1 MRALTDDDFNCEKEM
16 NALAKKLA
24 NSNFPLGMVR
34 TAIMS
39 AFNNDP
45 KDLRKQ
51 SLNKSSDEVDSI
63 SFVHFY
69 DPSLPKIFSEVKT
82 LISRI
87 FTSGDLRPI
96 FGGVRIVDS
105 LREPSNL
112 TRTLQHSRFDGSSGA
127 DHLTGVSRCGH
138 RGCMTCGEI
147 MEVNELYFCNSD
159 ISFKIKS
166 KMDCTVRNVIY
177 ALFCQSC
184 NQSYIGETVN
194 FRVRMNGHRSKT
206 KSQSDIAEVNRHL
219 FNCGGG
225 FRSCPILKIREE
237 SKVTRL
243 VMEDHLIK
251 TPKPDLNRDQRNL
264 LNLQT
269 F

>member
-1 MRALTDDDFNCEKEM
+1 MKLLCILNTDADSYLNFQSCHPRHTKENIPFNLARRVRALTDDDFNCEKEM

-112 TRTLQHSRFDGSSGA
+112 TRTLQHSRFDGLSGT
-127 DHLTGVSRCGH
+127 DHLTGVSR
-138 RGCMTCGEI
+138 
-147 MEVNELYFCNSD
+147 
-159 ISFKIKS
+159 
-166 KMDCTVRNVIY
+166 
-177 ALFCQSC
+177 
-184 NQSYIGETVN
+184 
-194 FRVRMNGHRSKT
+194 
-206 KSQSDIAEVNRHL
+206 
-219 FNCGGG
+219 
-225 FRSCPILKIREE
+225 
-237 SKVTRL
+237 
-243 VMEDHLIK
+243 
-251 TPKPDLNRDQRNL
+251 
-264 LNLQT
+264 
-269 F
+269 

>member
-16 NALAKKLA
+16 NALALKLA

-39 AFNNDP
+39 AFDNDP

-51 SLNKSSDEVDSI
+51 SLNNKSSDEVDSI

-69 DPSLPKIFSEVKT
+69 DPSLPKIFSEVKA

-96 FGGVRIVDS
+96 FGGIRIVDS

-127 DHLTGVSRCGH
+127 DYLTGVRKCGH
-138 RGCMTCGEI
+138 RGCMTCREMNFIFATLILHSKSNQKWTAQLG
-147 MEVNELYFCNSD
+147 MLFMLYF
-159 ISFKIKS
+159 
-166 KMDCTVRNVIY
+166 
-177 ALFCQSC
+177 A
-184 NQSYIGETVN
+184 
-194 FRVRMNGHRSKT
+194 RVATR
-206 KSQSDIAEVNRHL
+206 
-219 FNCGGG
+219 
-225 FRSCPILKIREE
+225 
-237 SKVTRL
+237 VTL
-243 VMEDHLIK
+243 VKL
-251 TPKPDLNRDQRNL
+251 
-264 LNLQT
+264 
-269 F
+269 